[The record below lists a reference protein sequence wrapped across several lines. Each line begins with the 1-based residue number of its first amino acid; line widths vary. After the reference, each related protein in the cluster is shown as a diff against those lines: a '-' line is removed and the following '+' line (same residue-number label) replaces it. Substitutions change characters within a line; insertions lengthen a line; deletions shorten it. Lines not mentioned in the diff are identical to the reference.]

1 MAGLYFVSLVN
12 DKKYPLMV
20 VSHHSLVEA
29 LIDGESTII
38 GFDNPQDEVQL
49 RENIAI

>member
-12 DKKYPLMV
+12 DKKCPMLV

-29 LIDGESTII
+29 FIDGESTII
-38 GFDNPQDEVQL
+38 GFDYPQD
-49 RENIAI
+49 